1 MKKRILAGL
10 MSVMI
15 ALSLCGCT
23 HQKEDGE
30 YYMGFKIRE
39 DVDFRYL
46 LFDDACP
53 TCKSVDH
60 PHVAIW
66 DLTETGKEKEILII
80 PKTINGYEVRHLG
93 VESFPIWVTYQLGGI
108 DSEKVKRIYVSKS
121 VECFA
126 YVSFFHHFNSCEDGK
141 YRSVT
146 PNLERVIFNYIND
159 DGTYGGGYITSDDR
173 LDAAKII
180 ERENVS
186 YWIGE
191 EKPYW
196 IDDFEYGE
204 KITYIPE
211 EPKRDGFEFVGWF
224 KEEDC
229 LNEWNFETDTLPK
242 AQKTEDGENFYA
254 ETKLYAKWIK
264 K

>member
-1 MKKRILAGL
+1 MKRILAGL
-10 MSVMI
+10 MCMMI

-46 LFDDACP
+46 LFDEVCP

-93 VESFPIWVTYQLGGI
+93 VESFPIWEHHQLGGI
-108 DSEKVKRIYVSKS
+108 NSEKVKRIYLSKR
-121 VECFA
+121 VEC
-126 YVSFFHHFNSCEDGK
+126 YRDVEFFHRL
-141 YRSVT
+141 RSTRNDIIITDTV
-146 PNLERVIFNYIND
+146 NLECVIYNYITEANE
-159 DGTYGGGYITSDDR
+159 YGGGLRFYKNDIKVDD
-173 LDAAKII
+173 IQ
-180 ERENVS
+180 RENVS

-211 EPKRDGFEFVGWF
+211 EPKRDGFEFDGWF

-242 AQKTEDGENFYA
+242 AQKTEDGEDFYA